1 MSRQPKLELIYF
13 NLRALAEPS
22 QMMLHYAGLKYT
34 YIMAW
39 DYYGKPWSE
48 AKPDVPFGQ
57 LPVLVVNDRAHIWQ
71 SGAIVRYLA
80 RLMGLLPKDDVL
92 AAQVDSI
99 FEQSQELFDPL
110 NPTVNVKTGEEHM
123 KFKTMILRNLPVI
136 LNNFARQLDLN
147 EEGDYF
153 FGSKPYY
160 CDFSVYHHFSLASI
174 LQRDILNDFPSILN
188 FMEAVEKLPGVNQ
201 YLASRPKII
210 DVGIAPKLIIDGV
223 PKLTGTKPI

>member
-1 MSRQPKLELIYF
+1 MSSQPKLELIYF
-13 NLRALAEPS
+13 NLRALAEPP

-39 DYYGKPWSE
+39 EYYGKPWSE

-57 LPVLVVNDRAHIWQ
+57 LPVLVVNEKAHIWQ

-80 RLMGLLPKDDVL
+80 SLVGLLPKDHVL

-110 NPTVNVKTGEEHM
+110 NPTVNVKTGEEHI
-123 KFKTMILRNLPVI
+123 KLKTMILRNLPVI
-136 LNNFARQLDLN
+136 LKNFARQLDLY
-147 EEGDYF
+147 EEGAYF

-174 LQRDILNDFPSILN
+174 LQQDILNDFPSILN
-188 FMEAVEKLPGVNQ
+188 FMEAVEKLHGVNK

-223 PKLTGTKPI
+223 PKLTGTKPN